1 MFNIQSQDSYSNK
14 VRNLALNILYSI
26 VVGIVQGVAEWLPI
40 SSKTQVLFASTAL
53 FGLSLVVAYAF
64 GLFMEIGSV
73 LSALIYFR
81 KDVFSVLIFK
91 DRRLLTYLVVV
102 TAVTALVGVP
112 IYLAVERLL
121 ENPYNVG
128 IPMTLLGAV
137 LIANG
142 LYIRRSRINP
152 KIEGLEQMRMKHY
165 IAVGV
170 AQGIAAF
177 PGVSRSGM
185 TTSTML
191 VMGVK
196 PEVAFRLSFLAYIP
210 AAVGAFMVTV
220 LLSRAEVNS
229 AIASINLT
237 GVMVAIATAAVTG
250 LLVISYLLRV
260 AKHNKVYLIN
270 FTLGL
275 IALVIGLITALS
287 TA

>member
-1 MFNIQSQDSYSNK
+1 
-14 VRNLALNILYSI
+14 LHSI

-40 SSKTQVLFASTAL
+40 SSKTQVLLASTVL
-53 FGLSLVVAYAF
+53 FGLPLAVAYAF

-81 KDVFSVLIFK
+81 KDVFWVLILK
-91 DRRLLTYLVVV
+91 DQRLLTYLLVVTSV
-102 TAVTALVGVP
+102 TAVIAVP
-112 IYLAVERLL
+112 IYLVMLKLL
-121 ENPYNVG
+121 ESSYNVG
-128 IPMTLLGAV
+128 APMIVLGTV

-152 KIEGLEQMRMKHY
+152 KIGGLEQMKMKHY

-177 PGVSRSGM
+177 PGVSRSGI

-191 VMGVK
+191 LMGVK
-196 PEVAFRLSFLAYIP
+196 PDVAFRLSFLAYIP

-220 LLSRAEVNS
+220 LLSRGEVNS
-229 AIASINLT
+229 AIASVDLT
-237 GVMVAIATAAVTG
+237 GVMIAITTAAVTG
-250 LLVISYLLRV
+250 LLVISYLMRV
-260 AKHNKVYLIN
+260 AKNNKVYLIN
-270 FTLGL
+270 LALGA
-275 IALVIGLITALS
+275 IAIVIGLITALS

>member
-1 MFNIQSQDSYSNK
+1 
-14 VRNLALNILYSI
+14 VEELALNILLSI

-40 SSKTQVLFASTAL
+40 SSKTQVLLASTVL
-53 FGLSLVVAYAF
+53 FGLPLVVAYAF

-73 LSALIYFR
+73 LSALTYFR
-81 KDVFSVLIFK
+81 KDMFSALIFK

-102 TAVTALVGVP
+102 TAVTAVVAVP
-112 IYLAVERLL
+112 IYLAVEKLL

-128 IPMTLLGAV
+128 APMIVLGMV

-142 LYIRRSRINP
+142 LYIRHSRINP
-152 KIEGLEQMRMKHY
+152 KIEGLGQMKMKHY
-165 IAVGV
+165 IAVGL

-191 VMGVK
+191 LMGVK
-196 PEVAFRLSFLAYIP
+196 PELAFRLSFLAYIP
-210 AAVGAFMVTV
+210 AAVGAFMVTI

-237 GVMVAIATAAVTG
+237 GILIAITTAAITG

-260 AKHNKVYLIN
+260 AKNNKVYLIN
-270 FTLGL
+270 LALGV
-275 IALVIGLITALS
+275 IAIVIGLITALT

>member
-1 MFNIQSQDSYSNK
+1 
-14 VRNLALNILYSI
+14 VEGLALNILFSI

-40 SSKTQVLFASTAL
+40 SSKTQVLLASTVL
-53 FGLSLVVAYAF
+53 FGLPLAVAYAF

-73 LSALIYFR
+73 LSALTYFR
-81 KDVFSVLIFK
+81 KDVSSALILK

-102 TAVTALVGVP
+102 TAVTAFVAVP
-112 IYLAVERLL
+112 IYLAVEKLL

-128 IPMTLLGAV
+128 APMIVLGAV

-142 LYIRRSRINP
+142 LYIRHSRINP
-152 KIEGLEQMRMKHY
+152 KIEGLEQMKMKHY
-165 IAVGV
+165 IAVGL

-191 VMGVK
+191 LMGVK
-196 PEVAFRLSFLAYIP
+196 PDVAFRLSFLAYIP
-210 AAVGAFMVTV
+210 SAVGAFMVTV
-220 LLSRAEVNS
+220 LLSRAEVRL
-229 AIASINLT
+229 AIATINLT
-237 GVMVAIATAAVTG
+237 GILIAITTAAVTG

-270 FTLGL
+270 FALGL
-275 IALVIGLITALS
+275 VALAIGLVTALS

>member
-1 MFNIQSQDSYSNK
+1 MRDSP
-14 VRNLALNILYSI
+14 LNILYSI

-40 SSKTQVLFASTAL
+40 SSKTQVLFASTVL

-81 KDVFSVLIFK
+81 KDVVSVLILK

-102 TAVTALVGVP
+102 SGVTGVVAVP

-121 ENPYNVG
+121 ENSYNVG

-137 LIANG
+137 LIADG

-152 KIEGLEQMRMKHY
+152 KIECLKQMKMKHY
-165 IAVGV
+165 VAIGI

-191 VMGVK
+191 LMGVK

-220 LLSRAEVNS
+220 LLSRTEVNS
-229 AIASINLT
+229 AIASINVS
-237 GVMVAIATAAVTG
+237 GVLVAIATAAVTG

-270 FTLGL
+270 FAMGL
-275 IALVIGLITALS
+275 IALVIGLITIFT

>member
-270 FTLGL
+270 FALGL